1 MISSWQLAEAAFVHG
16 RKCDFISIFTSQ
28 IEQIEPNWTQTNKQ
42 VSMNIITI
50 LMELLLVV
58 QLSV

>member
-50 LMELLLVV
+50 LME
-58 QLSV
+58 